1 MQVSWNKRKFLH
13 EKTIQSPK
21 ALFGRPTWPPPH
33 CFVHQYGR
41 RDVMWKRSPAI
52 FSSCTK
58 NSWATMP
65 SVVTFFVHICKID
78 VNSPFPHFF
87 QQMHQLEARV
97 YKIQW
102 FIWNCPPEPH
112 PHFFMFAQW
121 SVMRERSIDLDM
133 VFDAILTS
141 KQGNLGA
148 VTKLY
153 INILKFRSY

>member
-1 MQVSWNKRKFLH
+1 MQISWNKRKFLH
-13 EKTIQSPK
+13 EKTIQSPQ
-21 ALFGRPTWPPPH
+21 AFLGTQTWPPFH

-65 SVVTFFVHICKID
+65 SVVTLFVHICKID
-78 VNSPFPHFF
+78 VNSPFPHSF
-87 QQMHQLEARV
+87 QQMHQLEVRV
-97 YKIQW
+97 KIQW
-102 FIWNCPPEPH
+102 FVWNCPPEPH
-112 PHFFMFAQW
+112 PHFFVFAQW